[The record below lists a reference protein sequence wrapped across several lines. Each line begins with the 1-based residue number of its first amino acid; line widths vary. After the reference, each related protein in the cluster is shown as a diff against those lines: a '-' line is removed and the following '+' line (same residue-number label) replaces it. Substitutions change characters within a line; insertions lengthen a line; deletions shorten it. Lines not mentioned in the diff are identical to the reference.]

1 MPLDVLVISPMVMKH
16 QSPHST
22 ADGCTF
28 DAATNFTVKVST
40 DDGSGTLTALTVTPA
55 ADGHSARASLPAAPR
70 PLRVVVTVT
79 PTGANADRFW
89 EVSGD
94 IQYQGNAVW
103 GSLATTPVQF
113 QPAPSSFLQGA
124 SVTTFLNVWLPRVK
138 DVTDR
143 VLQELSTIP
152 TNRTRWL
159 PTALS
164 TWKIPPA
171 ATRFV
176 SSPPVDAGAIKVD
189 AASTVDP
196 DTTDL
201 VFHIKG
207 FKTPQLIAMCWPN
220 AFGFPMGT
228 ASAATGGGGAAPTFL
243 QAAPAPF
250 LIFFHAQHGQNMPSF
265 YTNGSPWPFGWDLLF
280 FGLYHYLIYSGDVIQ
295 SWGSLGLPIQARHAN
310 KNCVVIVPQN
320 KFGSHGP
327 ADEII
332 EFNDPDLVQEILE
345 EIQVHMYFRAGKKF
359 TRPSIGRT
367 AAGSMSNGNVLLTQ
381 FLNTKAGKPFLNNIL
396 REVYVFDPNGSD
408 DALNAAPVDA
418 ALSWAKTGP
427 SDKMIRYF
435 AQKAHPVHT
444 RLLGAA
450 PPTGDFVKDGTNA
463 NFTGGV
469 ISSTAWL
476 AVGALDSNG
485 QAQADWQ
492 VAHQLIP
499 GMFLSYAFS
508 KSGF

>member
-1 MPLDVLVISPMVMKH
+1 
-16 QSPHST
+16 
-22 ADGCTF
+22 
-28 DAATNFTVKVST
+28 
-40 DDGSGTLTALTVTPA
+40 
-55 ADGHSARASLPAAPR
+55 
-70 PLRVVVTVT
+70 
-79 PTGANADRFW
+79 
-89 EVSGD
+89 
-94 IQYQGNAVW
+94 
-103 GSLATTPVQF
+103 
-113 QPAPSSFLQGA
+113 
-124 SVTTFLNVWLPRVK
+124 
-138 DVTDR
+138 
-143 VLQELSTIP
+143 
-152 TNRTRWL
+152 
-159 PTALS
+159 
-164 TWKIPPA
+164 
-171 ATRFV
+171 
-176 SSPPVDAGAIKVD
+176 
-189 AASTVDP
+189 
-196 DTTDL
+196 
-201 VFHIKG
+201 
-207 FKTPQLIAMCWPN
+207 
-220 AFGFPMGT
+220 
-228 ASAATGGGGAAPTFL
+228 
-243 QAAPAPF
+243 
-250 LIFFHAQHGQNMPSF
+250 
-265 YTNGSPWPFGWDLLF
+265 
-280 FGLYHYLIYSGDVIQ
+280 
-295 SWGSLGLPIQARHAN
+295 
-310 KNCVVIVPQN
+310 
-320 KFGSHGP
+320 
-327 ADEII
+327 
-332 EFNDPDLVQEILE
+332 VQEILE